1 LKNDLMILNK
11 TTATSYNVEGAF
23 WSYWNII

>member
-1 LKNDLMILNK
+1 MKAIRNK